1 MRKSILI
8 LFVLVT
14 MGVIV
19 PVNADYYLAG
29 DFNSWNAAGLLMTDN
44 LDGTYSATVTGL
56 AAGARYGFKVTN
68 GTWDWNYPGA
78 NSWLYADEQGQ
89 VTVTFNTNTVSDGWE
104 PAQNR
109 IGLSVDPGT
118 WTIAGNFQGWNNAN
132 PETAMTSLGHGFYTY
147 TIPSGTLSPG
157 AQPYSFKPVV
167 TGTWDSISSDGRSES
182 TADYNV
188 SSTEDIDI
196 YVDALTGTIGIGV
209 DIADITRDYLPHDP
223 VPNNLQV
230 DVPVSGLSLSWAVA
244 QTISPADPNVSVA
257 DPNLLAH
264 KLYMSDGSGTDP
276 NLYYVATIAGWNTET
291 LRASYTLS
299 PEVKVINKDSMYQWR
314 VDMVMNDSNDITG
327 FVWTFYTEL
336 TTPKIT
342 SDPNYQVVDA
352 GGTAIFSVTAMSPS
366 PVTYQW
372 YEYVDGISDIM
383 LSDGGDIS
391 GATTDTLSIANVE
404 LGDEG
409 GYYCVVN
416 NDSGV
421 PATSKNALLGV
432 KRRIA
437 YWPFEDNN
445 ANSIIPGSPAS
456 FLYNDPV
463 FVTTGIVGDAME
475 FDNDAG
481 AEDILYTDPDRAA
494 YFNICN
500 NSMTVACWI
509 KSSYAATWGPMVA
522 RNGENFETT
531 DGGWQ
536 LRHDGDTL
544 DRICFTTRG
553 TGNDIGRASNRTI
566 YDGNWHY
573 AVATYDGT
581 VKKVYIDGIVC
592 RLYNADDGSIATD
605 SEPASGLIRATPSPV
620 SLAGRVR
627 GDAINGLIFDE
638 NSVTPCILDEVEIYN
653 YALDAAAIAQTYAE
667 VTGTAV
673 CPGIQPYDLNSDCK
687 VNLDDFALLA
697 SEWLSDISVQPAL

>member
-1 MRKSILI
+1 MRKMVLWALI
-8 LFVLVT
+8 ICMVSAVVQADLVSQPYIT
-14 MGVIV
+14 
-19 PVNADYYLAG
+19 G
-29 DFNSWNAAGLLMTDN
+29 DFNGWDPGAIAMTETAPESGIWTYTISGLSP
-44 LDGTYSATVTGL
+44 GQYQQ
-56 AAGARYGFKVTN
+56 FKITP
-68 GTWDWNYPGA
+68 GDWSTTAPSA
-78 NSWLYADEQGQ
+78 NSWYNADATGQ
-89 VTVTFNTNTVSDGWE
+89 VTITFNSNVVSDGWL
-104 PAQNR
+104 PAQYR
-109 IGLSVDPGT
+109 VGVSTEPGS
-118 WTIAGNFQGWNNAN
+118 WSLVGDFNGWNNAD
-132 PETAMTSLGHGFYTY
+132 PTQVMTSLGGGFYAITETFAAGTY
-147 TIPSGTLSPG
+147 NLKPTHTGMWDAVGT
-157 AQPYSFKPVV
+157 
-167 TGTWDSISSDGRSES
+167 DGRSIDAKNYALSLASES
-182 TADYNV
+182 EVTV
-188 SSTEDIDI
+188 
-196 YVDALTGTIGIGV
+196 YVDAFNGTMGIGNV
-209 DIADITRDYLPHDP
+209 PLSRDYLPHDP
-223 VPNNLQV
+223 SPSNLQE
-230 DVPVSGLSLSWAVA
+230 DVPIDGLTLSWAVA

-276 NLYYVATIAGWNTET
+276 NLYYVATIAGWDTET
-291 LRASYTLS
+291 LRASYLLS

-314 VDMVMNDSNDITG
+314 VDMVVNDSNDIPG

-342 SDPNYQVVDA
+342 SGPNYQVVDA
-352 GGTAIFSVTAMSPS
+352 GGTAAFSVTVMSPS

-421 PATSKNALLGV
+421 PATSKQALLGV

-437 YWPFEDNN
+437 YWPFEGNN

-456 FLYNDPV
+456 YLYNAPA

-481 AEDILYTDPDRAA
+481 TEDILYTDPDQAS
-494 YFNICN
+494 YFDICN
-500 NSMTVACWI
+500 NNMTVACWI
-509 KSSYAATWGPMVA
+509 KSSFAATWGPMVA
-522 RNGENFETT
+522 RNGEDN
-531 DGGWQ
+531 GWQ
-536 LRHDGDTL
+536 LRHNGDTL

-553 TGNDIGRASNRTI
+553 TGNDDGTASNRTV

-573 AVATYDGT
+573 AVGTYDG
-581 VKKVYIDGIVC
+581 VIKKVYIDGIVS
-592 RLYNADDGSIATD
+592 RVYSSDNGSIV
-605 SEPASGLIRATPSPV
+605 SEGDAASKLVTASASPV

-653 YALDAAAIAQTYAE
+653 YALDAAAIAQTYAN
-667 VTGTAV
+667 VTGTAICADV
-673 CPGIQPYDLNSDCK
+673 QPYDLNSDCK
-687 VNLDDFALLA
+687 VNLDDFTLLA
-697 SEWLSDISVQPAL
+697 SEWLSDISVQPAP